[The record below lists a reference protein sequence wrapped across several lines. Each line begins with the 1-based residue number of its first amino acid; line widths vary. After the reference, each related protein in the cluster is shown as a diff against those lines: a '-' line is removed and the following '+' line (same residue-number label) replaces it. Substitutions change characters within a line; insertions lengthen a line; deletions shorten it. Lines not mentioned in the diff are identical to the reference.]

1 MATVIEKK
9 QHAFDAAKAAGR
21 VPYKVA
27 DLSQAEFGR
36 KEMRLAEQEMP
47 GLMSIR
53 RARRSSPGRA
63 RRSRSTGGAPS
74 RR

>member
-9 QHAFDAAKAAGR
+9 QHAFEAAKAAGR

-27 DLSQAEFGR
+27 DLGQAEFGR
-36 KEMRLAEQEMP
+36 KEMNLAEQEMP

-53 RARRSSPGRA
+53 KEYAASSKRC
-63 RRSRSTGGAPS
+63 RSTTRDS
-74 RR
+74 TRRR